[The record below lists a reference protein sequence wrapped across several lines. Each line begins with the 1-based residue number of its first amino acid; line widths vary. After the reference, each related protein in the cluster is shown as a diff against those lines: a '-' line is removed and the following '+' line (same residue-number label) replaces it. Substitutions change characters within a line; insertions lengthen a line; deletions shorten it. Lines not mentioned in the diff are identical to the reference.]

1 MVCFKRGNTY
11 RGTIA
16 LPVSGTS
23 SSPIRFN
30 AYGSGSAPIVS
41 GFDAVTSPWSTYSG
55 SGNIYKTTIATGLTP
70 KQLQVSGS
78 VQKLARH
85 PNTGWLKTTNKTSTS
100 TSGDWIGT
108 QPAGSLVGANI
119 VEMANPWAWFRD
131 KVTAQSGSTV
141 TFNTGA
147 AIFIQEQAG
156 WSYGFEN
163 KLSFLDSAGEWYYND
178 ATGELYLWAPG
189 NANPNSLLV
198 EISSRNFGVTLT
210 YQASDSDIQF
220 KNLVF
225 EGFSTAVSQD
235 SKQKRMV
242 YENLE
247 MRKSG
252 RALLMWTP
260 STAITDAN
268 TIRNNYIHDIQ
279 QDAVS
284 LFEGNGHIFEG
295 NVVKDVGVDPWLAAN
310 PSSWGMIGLNT
321 GTSNQTIR
329 RNKFEN
335 IGYTGIFVNGSGLVT
350 ENYLENMLV
359 STTDG
364 AGIMWNVADGLTV
377 KKNIVKNVH
386 SNMSNLPLPYL
397 TYPEAGIANAYYV
410 GDNTVMN
417 TTVEENVAIDIGND
431 AYVIDHGTEYINNR
445 VINNIGFDF
454 GRGGV
459 FLTDASIYRDIPH
472 WYTSWANGYAEEV
485 FGVNYPTA
493 SMTLCEPYNNSACF
507 RAQFNDVVTGNKLY
521 SLVPDNASMDNTG
534 KFGSRGIYMFYSY
547 SNGTG
552 AHVDYGTI
560 NNNYYYNRLSPERV
574 TTRWPVIGP
583 FTTTDYTLTEWQN
596 FSGEDRSETPGDGLG
611 STDSSYPAS
620 STRPEPEIFYNAT
633 KDIIQPYVNGCDSNG
648 TPLTGN
654 QEIEPFSALVV
665 EYGNC

>member
-70 KQLQVSGS
+70 KQLQVSGT
-78 VQKLARH
+78 VQKLART
-85 PNTGWLKTTNKTSTS
+85 PNTGWYRTTNKTSTT

-108 QPAGSLVGANI
+108 QSAGSLVGANI
-119 VEMANPWAWFRD
+119 VQLANPWAWFRD

-141 TFNTGA
+141 TFASGA
-147 AIFIQEQAG
+147 AIFTGDQAG

-163 KLSFLDSAGEWYYND
+163 KLSFLDSVGEWYYND

-198 EISSRNFGVTLT
+198 EISSRNFGITLT
-210 YQASDSDIQF
+210 PNASDSDIQF

-235 SKQKRMV
+235 GQQKRMV

-260 STAITDAN
+260 STVITDAN
-268 TIRNNYIHDIQ
+268 IIQNNYIHDIQ

-284 LFEGNGHIFEG
+284 LFEGNGHTFEG
-295 NVVKDVGVDPWLAAN
+295 NVVKDVGADPWLAAN
-310 PSSWGMIGLNT
+310 STTWGMIGLNT

-335 IGYTGIFVNGSGLVT
+335 IGYTGIFVNGSGLVE

-377 KKNIVKNVH
+377 RKNIVKNVH
-386 SNMSNLPLPYL
+386 SNIDNMPLPYP
-397 TYPEAGIANAYYV
+397 TYSPIGNAFYY
-410 GDNTVMN
+410 GDDTIKN
-417 TTVEENVAIDIGND
+417 TTVENNIAIDIEND
-431 AYVIDHGTEYINNR
+431 AYVLDHGAEYINNR
-445 VINNIGFDF
+445 TINNIGFDF
-454 GRGGV
+454 GRGGL
-459 FLTDASIYRDIPH
+459 FFSDASIYRDIGPT
-472 WYTSWANGYAEEV
+472 YGQSYMQLCQPYAD
-485 FGVNYPTA
+485 
-493 SMTLCEPYNNSACF
+493 SACF
-507 RAQFNDVVTGNKLY
+507 TPQFNDVVTGNKLY
-521 SLVPDNASMDNTG
+521 SLKPDNTTMSPSG
-534 KFGSRGIYMFYSY
+534 VYGSRGIYMFYSY
-547 SNGTG
+547 SNGSG
-552 AHVDYGTI
+552 GHVDYGTI

-583 FTTTDYTLTEWQN
+583 FATTDYTLAEWRA
-596 FSGEDRSETPGDGLG
+596 FSGEDLN
-611 STDSSYPAS
+611 STNSTYPAS
-620 STRPEPEIFYNAT
+620 STSPAPEIFYNAT
-633 KDIIQPYVNGCDSNG
+633 ISPITQSVNGCNSNG
-648 TPLTGN
+648 TPLTGT
-654 QEIEPFSALVV
+654 QTIQPFSALVV